1 MAIEVF
7 LERAKEI
14 GLRAA
19 AEETRRERHAY
30 YAPSDE
36 PLGWDTSGVVRVD
49 VVIHALRIAHARVAL
64 YAVPRMVRRRLDTF
78 KRRVLEAGAKQGVKV
93 ALGVAAK
100 RLLAVLTAGYEVF
113 QVIEMEKEIEAAV
126 RRASIRT
133 MRELLRAKLN
143 KTGTDASRKVKRVAS
158 RNK

>member
-14 GLRAA
+14 GLQAA

-30 YAPSDE
+30 LAPSDE
-36 PLGWDTSGVVRVD
+36 PLSWDTSGVVRVD

-78 KRRVLEAGAKQGVKV
+78 KRKLVEAGAKQVVKV
-93 ALGVAAK
+93 GFGIAAK
-100 RLLAVLTAGYEVF
+100 RLLAVLTAGFEVF

-133 MRELLRAKLN
+133 MRELLKAKLN
-143 KTGTDASRKVKRVAS
+143 KTKTDKGRKVRRVAS
-158 RNK
+158 RHK